1 MSKGRIAHRLGISRN
16 RISWVLVVTAF
27 ISAAPV
33 FGPRAAHSQ
42 TASDSSGFISNLITD
57 PDAVLSEPSEPKPG
71 YLSPVVPSPFE
82 TTITRIA
89 GDPNTTLTTSI
100 GGGTWGT
107 DARHHY
113 SKDQPWSSDNSLIA
127 IQNSGSPSVLYLDGS
142 TYKVKYGKC
151 SSYSIGDDRWH
162 PSPLHPHERI
172 NVKGNLLQWFDVV
185 KCTQTKS
192 ITLPFSVNYFG
203 NGEGNPSF
211 DGRYAALADNT
222 RMFVVDM
229 ENNKIGPA
237 VDISSCGLSSCSV
250 DWVSI
255 SPSGKY
261 AVVSYT
267 GDYPR
272 VFDVNPTTLALTP
285 RSLPSTAKECL
296 SGHSPS
302 KGFIYDL
309 GHADMT
315 LNPYDSNEDVLVGQ
329 YRGWCSSVPKDD
341 NGKPVGQIVMVR
353 LRDGKVTTLT
363 SPSNSASV
371 HHVSARSYD
380 RPGWVYGGFY
390 PAAGKRYSDELV
402 AVKMDGSESVER
414 LSNLRTV
421 DSGCYRCEAHGVPSR
436 DGRRAIFAS
445 NWGNSS
451 GPVQDYVVDA
461 RASGTT
467 TDTMPPS
474 VTIAS
479 PASGAKISGTTT
491 LAATATDNVGVT
503 KVAFYSGTTLLG
515 SASNSSGST
524 WQYSWDS
531 TGTANGTYTLTARA
545 SDAAGNV
552 TTSASVLVT
561 VSNTAADT
569 TPPSVS
575 ITSPTKGATVSG
587 TIGLTVTATDNVG
600 VTKVAFYD
608 GSSLLGTATSS
619 SGSTWQYSWNTSS
632 AANGGCSLTAK
643 AYDASGNCG
652 TSASIS
658 VTVSNSTSDT
668 TPPSTPANLKAT
680 ASSSSQINLTWS
692 ASTDNVG
699 VTGYNVYRNG
709 TMLTKTTT
717 ASYSN
722 TGLAA
727 STSYTYTVAAVDAAG
742 NVSSQSASASATTL
756 SSSAQSQTLKFTPVG
771 DAVIKSPYPSSN
783 YGSDTKLWLQATPE
797 YDSLIQFTVS
807 GIGSAAV
814 TSAKLYLYNFRSST
828 SGGKFYAAGSSW
840 SESKVTWSNA
850 PAAGTLIATLGTV
863 PGSSWVAVDVTSL
876 IKGDG
881 TYSIRAVPAAG
892 SVIGYYSKEMS
903 GYVPYLMVTTGGGS
917 SADTT
922 SPSTPANLKT
932 TAGSSSQID
941 LSWSASTDNVAV
953 TGYNVYRDGSLLTK
967 TSTTSFSDSGLTP
980 STSYS
985 YTVAALDAAGNASGQ
1000 CAPVSGTTLD
1010 AALNPVTLTFAPVAD
1025 AHIQAAHPSSNYGS
1039 AAKVWVQASPEYD
1052 FLMKFAVSGIGTKKV
1067 TSAKLRLY
1075 CVHGDAA
1082 GGDFYSTGSGWT
1094 ESGVT
1099 WNNAPSTG
1107 DLINTLGSAASS
1119 SWVEVDVASL
1129 ITGDGTFSLRALPAA
1144 GTVVGYDSR
1153 EAPGFA
1159 PELVVTAE

>member
-1 MSKGRIAHRLGISRN
+1 MSSRSVAHSPRRTKFRCSYLILLAALAMAFLSPAPGLAATADEIHWTITGPDSVSFDWRGTANTISYGLAAN
-16 RISWVLVVTAF
+16 SYTDTVTAYKPTPLPY
-27 ISAAPV
+27 S
-33 FGPRAAHSQ
+33 
-42 TASDSSGFISNLITD
+42 SSGPFWEARIKNLQ
-57 PDAVLSEPSEPKPG
+57 PD
-71 YLSPVVPSPFE
+71 
-82 TTITRIA
+82 
-89 GDPNTTLTTSI
+89 TLYHYSI
-100 GGGTWGT
+100 GGSADATFHTAPLPGAANFTIFADGDIGDSKTYPQVTSVQNIIAAGKPDFAFQVGDLSYANAHGQTACDTHFNDVMAWSRSAAYMPTWGNHEWDSST
-107 DARHHY
+107 DNLQNYKGRFDFPNPQTSPGISGVNGGGEDWYWFDYGNTRFIIYPEPYSSTSWTDWTSKATALMDEAQADPAIQFIVTAGHRPAYSSGHHAGSSTLANILGKLGASHGKY
-113 SKDQPWSSDNSLIA
+113 VLNLNGHSHNYERTYAQSGVTHITVGTGGGSLEEDGSCKWLICSKPSWSAFRAFHYGALKLAFTSTAITGSFICGASSSKDDVTCAQ
-127 IQNSGSPSVLYLDGS
+127 GS
-142 TYKVKYGKC
+142 TLDSFVIKAPTAPTDTQPPTI
-151 SSYSIGDDRWH
+151 SI
-162 PSPLHPHERI
+162 
-172 NVKGNLLQWFDVV
+172 
-185 KCTQTKS
+185 
-192 ITLPFSVNYFG
+192 
-203 NGEGNPSF
+203 
-211 DGRYAALADNT
+211 
-222 RMFVVDM
+222 
-229 ENNKIGPA
+229 
-237 VDISSCGLSSCSV
+237 
-250 DWVSI
+250 
-255 SPSGKY
+255 
-261 AVVSYT
+261 
-267 GDYPR
+267 
-272 VFDVNPTTLALTP
+272 
-285 RSLPSTAKECL
+285 
-296 SGHSPS
+296 
-302 KGFIYDL
+302 
-309 GHADMT
+309 
-315 LNPYDSNEDVLVGQ
+315 
-329 YRGWCSSVPKDD
+329 
-341 NGKPVGQIVMVR
+341 
-353 LRDGKVTTLT
+353 T
-363 SPSNSASV
+363 SPS
-371 HHVSARSYD
+371 
-380 RPGWVYGGFY
+380 
-390 PAAGKRYSDELV
+390 
-402 AVKMDGSESVER
+402 
-414 LSNLRTV
+414 
-421 DSGCYRCEAHGVPSR
+421 
-436 DGRRAIFAS
+436 
-445 NWGNSS
+445 
-451 GPVQDYVVDA
+451 
-461 RASGTT
+461 
-467 TDTMPPS
+467 
-474 VTIAS
+474 
-479 PASGAKISGTTT
+479 SGATVSGKTTT
-491 LAATATDNVGVT
+491 LAASASDNVGVT
-503 KVAFYSGTTLLG
+503 KVAFYSGNTLLG

-545 SDAAGNV
+545 YDAAGNV

-587 TIGLTVTATDNVG
+587 TTALTVTATDNLG